1 MMSRI
6 AVCIGAFVVLLVAS
20 ALAGPVTLN
29 GAKISATFNPTGG
42 SIKIW
47 ETGTNRIFTHSFTKI
62 QEVAADGGVVNAVN
76 SFADLTFNVR
86 CSFLLRSSLTML
98 QTNVNMAT

>member
-1 MMSRI
+1 M
-6 AVCIGAFVVLLVAS
+6 VLLVAS

-42 SIKIW
+42 SVKIW

-62 QEVAADGGVVNAVN
+62 QEVASDGGVVNAVN

-86 CSFLLRSSLTML
+86 SSSFPLLPS
-98 QTNVNMAT
+98 

>member
-6 AVCIGAFVVLLVAS
+6 AVCIGAFMVLLVAS

-42 SIKIW
+42 SVKIW
-47 ETGTNRIFTHSFTKI
+47 ETGTNRIFTHSFSKI
-62 QEVAADGGVVNAVN
+62 QEVASDGGVVNAVN

-86 CSFLLRSSLTML
+86 SSISIAP
-98 QTNVNMAT
+98 QVSQSHN